1 MVKLRRPIYAGVL
14 GPNGGTFM
22 FTYILIAAA
31 AVLVVAAVWYQIRT
45 RNTRGRYIT
54 QNAPMGD
61 PGVAD
66 AKNQHDVT
74 TRSQG
79 YGNGR

>member
-1 MVKLRRPIYAGVL
+1 
-14 GPNGGTFM
+14 M

-31 AVLVVAAVWYQIRT
+31 AVLVVAVVWHQIRT
-45 RNTRGRYIT
+45 RNTPGRYIS
-54 QNAPMGD
+54 QDAPMRD
-61 PGVAD
+61 PGVVD
-66 AKNQHDVT
+66 AKTQHDVT